1 MTWFAQNAPAIS
13 TDIQNVLALVQAVGL
28 ANSPGVA
35 TAIQDANLSLSQPS
49 ICLLPCAEVSQ
60 RALVSDST
68 RHTRIPVMEGADVS
82 SSQPVRP

>member
-60 RALVSDST
+60 RALVIAKVPTHARSS
-68 RHTRIPVMEGADVS
+68 RASCRQCHTGAS
-82 SSQPVRP
+82 KS